1 MNNKAQ
7 SIIKRK
13 KIIKISFKNDFATK
27 EEDIKVFILF
37 LDKITSLF
45 IRKIY

>member
-27 EEDIKVFILF
+27 EEDIKVFILS
-37 LDKITSLF
+37 LDKIKSLF